1 VIGAYNLD
9 FSILTSREFE
19 PAFWTPERLDRHSA
33 WWGHVPFAFWL
44 VANIEPRLLAELGTH
59 HGVSYT
65 AFCEA
70 VLRRRLATKCYA
82 VDTWTGDPHAGA
94 YEEDV
99 YADLKK
105 FHDKRYASFSQ
116 LVRRTFDEASGDF
129 PDGSIDLLH
138 IDGYHTYEAVRH
150 DFETWRPKLSDRA
163 VVLFHD
169 TNERQQ
175 DFGVWRFFAALKQE
189 VPVFEFLHSHGLG
202 VAAVG
207 AHAPEAAKWLCGLA
221 AEAEIVAVRERFSLL
236 GARWEAVR
244 EKSDIDAHVDRL
256 QSHAHA
262 LEDALRQKETQ
273 VQALAEASAQH
284 AAQEE
289 FARQLAEAR
298 SEFASQVGE
307 ASRQL
312 ADARNEFARELAGAR
327 CEFERQLAEARVE
340 FATRLGEAASQS
352 RHLVDEA
359 NRNMARAEDIVA
371 YLGRRYEPDG
381 DSAPRTR
388 FRDYF
393 RVRRKER
400 KELTAIRN
408 SAFFDAEFYLN
419 SNPDVRASGK
429 DAALHY
435 LVCGGREGR
444 DPGPLFSTHEYL
456 ARFPDV
462 AASGLNALAH
472 YEMYG
477 RLEMR
482 RIPLSRR

>member
-1 VIGAYNLD
+1 MD

-44 VANIEPRLLAELGTH
+44 VANAEPRLLVELGTH
-59 HGVSYT
+59 YGVSYT

-70 VLRRRLATKCYA
+70 VLRWRLATKCYA
-82 VDTWTGDPHAGA
+82 VDTWMGDPHAGA

-129 PDGSIDLLH
+129 ADGSIDLLH

-175 DFGVWRFFAALKQE
+175 DFGVWRFFAALTQE
-189 VPVFEFLHSHGLG
+189 VPAFEFLHSHGLG

-221 AEAEIVAVRERFSLL
+221 GEAEIAAVRERFSLL

-244 EKSDIDAHVDRL
+244 EKSDIEAHAARL

-273 VQALAEASAQH
+273 AQAALAEANVQQ
-284 AAQEE
+284 AAREDL
-289 FARQLAEAR
+289 ARKL
-298 SEFASQVGE
+298 GE

-312 ADARNEFARELAGAR
+312 ADAQGEFAREIAEARNEFARELAEAR
-327 CEFERQLAEARVE
+327 GEFERQLAEARGE
-340 FATRLGEAASQS
+340 FAMQLVEARSQS

-359 NRNMARAEDIVA
+359 YRNVARAEDIVA
-371 YLGRRYEPDG
+371 YLGRWYEPG
-381 DSAPRTR
+381 SRRAPRTR
-388 FRDYF
+388 FRHYL
-393 RVRRKER
+393 RVRPKDR
-400 KELTAIRN
+400 KELIAIRN
-408 SAFFDAEFYLN
+408 SAFFDTEFYLN
-419 SNPDVRASGK
+419 SNLDVRAAGM

-444 DPGPLFSTHEYL
+444 DPGPFFSTHEYL

-462 AASGLNALAH
+462 AAAGLNALAH

-477 RLEMR
+477 RREMR
-482 RIPLSRR
+482 RISLSQP